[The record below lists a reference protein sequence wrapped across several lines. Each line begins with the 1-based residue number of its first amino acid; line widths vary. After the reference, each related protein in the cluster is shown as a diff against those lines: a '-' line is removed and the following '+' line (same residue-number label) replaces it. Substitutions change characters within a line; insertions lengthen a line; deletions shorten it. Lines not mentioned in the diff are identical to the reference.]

1 MKCFAK
7 RLQKNG
13 WAINYTPK
21 HNAWLH
27 NHWRRMDFIDRQEEL
42 RRLRRLSTSGRS
54 GFAVVYGRRRIGKSH
69 LLMKWSK
76 EVGGLYTVGDTSMP
90 ALQRQ
95 ALAGA
100 IASRFPGFDEVLYPT
115 WKALLNALSMRARV
129 ENWHGPVIFDE
140 FPYYVASDDTLPGV
154 FQAWIDSELNQDG
167 LLVVVSGSSQH
178 MMQGLALDS
187 DSPLYGRAQEI
198 MHLAPISVG
207 YMKDALGISNVHET
221 IKAYSIWG
229 GVPRYWSSA
238 EDYGDSLDECVDDL
252 VLNPLGLFHEEPNFL
267 LQTESPSAI
276 GLRPYLDAI
285 GYGAHRVSEIAS
297 RMQQPSTALAR
308 PMARLIGLDLVKREV
323 PFGESE
329 RDSKKS
335 LYSIADQ
342 FCHFWFQVVA
352 PRRSFFESSN
362 KSGRIFL
369 WRKYAEGIFAYQ
381 WESLVRRTV
390 HLAEK
395 VRNLLSD
402 DDLWFPAGRWW
413 KDNHAEW
420 DILST
425 NYQKNVALLGE
436 VKWSERP
443 FSSREVEQL
452 VHDLFAREQPT
463 GLPQRR
469 LFVLAFPS
477 VMNDVKVP
485 DGVCLLTGE
494 DIFKATLE

>member
-187 DSPLYGRAQEI
+187 DSTLP
-198 MHLAPISVG
+198 P
-207 YMKDALGISNVHET
+207 
-221 IKAYSIWG
+221 
-229 GVPRYWSSA
+229 
-238 EDYGDSLDECVDDL
+238 
-252 VLNPLGLFHEEPNFL
+252 
-267 LQTESPSAI
+267 
-276 GLRPYLDAI
+276 
-285 GYGAHRVSEIAS
+285 
-297 RMQQPSTALAR
+297 
-308 PMARLIGLDLVKREV
+308 
-323 PFGESE
+323 
-329 RDSKKS
+329 
-335 LYSIADQ
+335 
-342 FCHFWFQVVA
+342 
-352 PRRSFFESSN
+352 
-362 KSGRIFL
+362 FL
-369 WRKYAEGIFAYQ
+369 WG
-381 WESLVRRTV
+381 T
-390 HLAEK
+390 
-395 VRNLLSD
+395 
-402 DDLWFPAGRWW
+402 
-413 KDNHAEW
+413 
-420 DILST
+420 
-425 NYQKNVALLGE
+425 
-436 VKWSERP
+436 
-443 FSSREVEQL
+443 
-452 VHDLFAREQPT
+452 
-463 GLPQRR
+463 
-469 LFVLAFPS
+469 
-477 VMNDVKVP
+477 
-485 DGVCLLTGE
+485 
-494 DIFKATLE
+494 